1 MTNSNQ
7 TNSAN
12 KNQQAEH
19 DAKQDILQDAK
30 GQDSALTDIPPEFT
44 VNNRDNSES
53 NNADR
58 GANSNAAPDSTDA
71 GYDETVAND
80 PVGGLE
86 EMDIDDL
93 IDTNEE
99 ELEEITGLATSTP
112 SPTAREDED
121 RSALPEA
128 NVAGEVPAQ
137 DM

>member
-1 MTNSNQ
+1 MTNTNQ
-7 TNSAN
+7 TNSTN

-19 DAKQDILQDAK
+19 DAKQDIRQDAK
-30 GQDSALTDIPPEFT
+30 GQDSALTDTPPEFT

-58 GANSNAAPDSTDA
+58 DANSNAAPDSTDA

-93 IDTNEE
+93 IDTPAE
-99 ELEEITGLATSTP
+99 ELEEITGLETATP

-121 RSALPEA
+121 PSALPES
-128 NVAGEVPAQ
+128 NIAGEAPTQ
-137 DM
+137 NQ